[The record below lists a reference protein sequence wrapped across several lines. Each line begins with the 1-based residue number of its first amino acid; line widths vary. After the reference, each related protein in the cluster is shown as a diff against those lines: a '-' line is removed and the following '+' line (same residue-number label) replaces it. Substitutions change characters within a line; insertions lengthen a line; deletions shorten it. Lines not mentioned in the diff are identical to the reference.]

1 MALEQKLNLRL
12 SQRLIMT
19 PSLQQAIKLLQMT
32 KLELQ
37 EEITQELT
45 ENPLLEEAQEISA
58 DGPGE
63 SAGEGEGERI
73 EGEETPSP
81 GPEGDVAAAPADTT
95 PANSEAGSPG
105 ETPAPASPETPAGE
119 AEREPDSFDEID
131 YESYFQDYMDLSYRP
146 QAPSEEVEARPLD
159 AVLSRPQNLSD
170 HLQWQLDMS
179 ALSSRQKEIAQAII
193 GNIDEAGYLEASF
206 EEIAAMGPYTL
217 DEVETALHRV
227 QDFDP
232 PGVAARDVREC
243 LLLQIAFHDMEGTPA
258 ETIVR
263 DHFDLLQARKFRDLA
278 QALTLSL
285 DETMAVV
292 ETIRHLDPKP
302 GKKYNVQSGSYVIPD
317 VYVLKIDKGY
327 TIVLNEEG
335 LPRLRISPFY
345 RRLIDRNNPEATP
358 ETREYAREKFRSAFR
373 LIKSLEER
381 QRTIYKVAKSI
392 VKHQE
397 GFLDHGYEHMRPLIL
412 RDVADDI
419 GMHESTVS
427 RVVNHKY
434 MHTPRGLFEMRFFFH
449 SGLASEGGDE
459 VSSLTVKERIKKAV
473 AEEDSQSPLS
483 DAAIVQML
491 SREGLRIAR
500 RTIAKYREELRIP
513 SSNERRQGFR

>member
-1 MALEQKLNLRL
+1 MALEQKLHLRL
-12 SQRLIMT
+12 SQKLIMT

-45 ENPLLEEAQEISA
+45 ENPLLEEAQETSA
-58 DGPGE
+58 
-63 SAGEGEGERI
+63 EGERA
-73 EGEETPSP
+73 EGEEGTPESP
-81 GPEGDVAAAPADTT
+81 EGESPSAEASGEKEPAAAEAPAPEGDK
-95 PANSEAGSPG
+95 EK
-105 ETPAPASPETPAGE
+105 
-119 AEREPDSFDEID
+119 DSFDEID
-131 YESYFQDYMDLSYRP
+131 YEAYFQDYMDLSYRP
-146 QAPSEEVEARPLD
+146 QTPSEEFEPRPLD
-159 AVLSRPQNLSD
+159 AVLSKPQSLTD
-170 HLQWQLDMS
+170 HLLWQLDMS
-179 ALSSRQKEIAQAII
+179 PLPSGRKEIAQAII
-193 GNIDEAGYLEASF
+193 GNLDEAGMLQASLEEVAG
-206 EEIAAMGPYTL
+206 MGPYPIE
-217 DEVETALHRV
+217 EVELALHHV
-227 QDFDP
+227 QELDP
-232 PGVAARDVREC
+232 PGIAARDVREC

-263 DHFDLLQARKFRDLA
+263 DHFDLLQGRKFRDLA
-278 QALTLSL
+278 QAMGATL
-285 DETMAVV
+285 DETMEAV
-292 ETIRHLDPKP
+292 ESIRHLDPKP
-302 GKKYNVQSGSYVIPD
+302 GKKYNSQAGAYVVPD

-381 QRTIYKVAKSI
+381 QRTIYKVATSI

-397 GFLDHGYEHMRPLIL
+397 GFLDYGFEHMRPLIL

-449 SGLASEGGDE
+449 SGLVSDRGED

-473 AEEDSQSPLS
+473 AEEDAGHPLS
-483 DAAIVQML
+483 DAAIVQIL
-491 SREGLRIAR
+491 GREGLRIAR

>member
-45 ENPLLEEAQEISA
+45 DNPMLEE
-58 DGPGE
+58 GLP
-63 SAGEGEGERI
+63 EGERA
-73 EGEETPSP
+73 EGEEAPAES
-81 GPEGDVAAAPADTT
+81 GEAPEAEAAPVEALSGEAPAAD
-95 PANSEAGSPG
+95 A
-105 ETPAPASPETPAGE
+105 PAPE
-119 AEREPDSFDEID
+119 AERDKDSFDEID
-131 YESYFQDYMDLSYRP
+131 YESYFQDYMDLSYVP
-146 QAPSEEVEARPLD
+146 QAPAEEIEARPLD
-159 AVLSRPQNLSD
+159 AVLSRPQSLTD
-170 HLQWQLDMS
+170 HLMWQLEM
-179 ALSSRQKEIAQAII
+179 AVVPPLRREMAEAII
-193 GNIDEAGYLEASF
+193 GNLDEAGYLRASF
-206 EEIAAMGPYTL
+206 DELAAMGPWPIE
-217 DEVETALHRV
+217 EVEIALHLV

-232 PGVAARDVREC
+232 PGIGARDLREC
-243 LLLQIAFHDMEGTPA
+243 LLLQIAFHDMEGTPV
-258 ETIVR
+258 ETIVK
-263 DHFDLLQARKFRDLA
+263 DHFDLLQNRKFRDLA
-278 QALTLSL
+278 QALGSTL
-285 DETMAVV
+285 DEVMAFV
-292 ETIRHLDPKP
+292 ESIRHLDPKP
-302 GKKYNVQSGSYVIPD
+302 GKKYNSDSGNYVIPD
-317 VYVLKIDKGY
+317 VYILKIDKGY
-327 TIVLNEEG
+327 TVVLNEEG

-345 RRLIDRNNPEATP
+345 RRLIDRNNPEATR
-358 ETREYAREKFRSAFR
+358 ETREYAKEKFRSAFR

-397 GFLDHGYEHMRPLIL
+397 GFLDFGYEHMRPLIL

-449 SGLASEGGDE
+449 SGITSDHGDD
-459 VSSLTVKERIKKAV
+459 VSSLTVKERLKKAV
-473 AEEDSQSPLS
+473 AEEDAAHPLS

-491 SREGLRIAR
+491 GREGLRIAR
-500 RTIAKYREELRIP
+500 RTVAKYREELRIP

>member
-45 ENPLLEEAQEISA
+45 ENPLLEEGE
-58 DGPGE
+58 GPGE
-63 SAGEGEGERI
+63 TTEDAERLEGDDATPQEAEGE
-73 EGEETPSP
+73 TS
-81 GPEGDVAAAPADTT
+81 AAPAEAV
-95 PANSEAGSPG
+95 PAGSEA
-105 ETPAPASPETPAGE
+105 APAAEAPVPPAVAPAAE
-119 AEREPDSFDEID
+119 AEKEPDSFDEID

-159 AVLSRPQNLSD
+159 AVLSRPQSLAD
-170 HLQWQLDMS
+170 HLLWQLDMG
-179 ALSSRQKEIAQAII
+179 ALSARQKEIAQAII
-193 GNIDEAGYLEASF
+193 GNIDDAGYLEASF

-217 DEVETALHRV
+217 DEVESALHRV

-258 ETIVR
+258 ESIVR

-278 QALTLSL
+278 QALQLPL

-292 ETIRHLDPKP
+292 ESIRHLDPKP
-302 GKKYNVQSGSYVIPD
+302 GKKYNAQSGAYVIPD

-449 SGLASEGGDE
+449 SGLASDGGDE

-473 AEEDSQSPLS
+473 AEEDAQSPLS

>member
-37 EEITQELT
+37 EEVTQELT
-45 ENPLLEEAQEISA
+45 ENPMLEEVQDPA
-58 DGPGE
+58 P
-63 SAGEGEGERI
+63 EGERA
-73 EGEETPSP
+73 EGEEGPAESP
-81 GPEGDVAAAPADTT
+81 DAEVAA
-95 PANSEAGSPG
+95 
-105 ETPAPASPETPAGE
+105 PETPSEVASPAE
-119 AEREPDSFDEID
+119 TPSEPERESDAFDEID
-131 YESYFQDYMDLSYRP
+131 YESYFQDYMDLSYTP
-146 QAPSEEVEARPLD
+146 QAPREEIETRPLE
-159 AVLSRPQNLSD
+159 AVLSRPQGLSE
-170 HLQWQLDMS
+170 HLLWQLEMS
-179 ALSSRQKEIAQAII
+179 TLPARQKEIAQAII
-193 GNIDEAGYLEASF
+193 GNLDEAGYLRAST
-206 EEIAAMGPYTL
+206 EEIAAMGPYAPE
-217 DEVETALHRV
+217 EVEMALHLV
-227 QDFDP
+227 QEFDP
-232 PGVAARDVREC
+232 PGTAARDVREC
-243 LLLQIAFHDMEGTPA
+243 LLLQIAFHDMEGTPV

-263 DHFDLLQARKFRDLA
+263 DHFDLLEHRKFRDLA
-278 QALTLSL
+278 HVLGCTL
-285 DETMAVV
+285 EEVMTFV

-302 GKKYNVQSGSYVIPD
+302 GKKHNAGSNHYVTPD

-345 RRLIDRNNPEATP
+345 RRLIDRNNPEATR

-392 VKHQE
+392 VKHQQ
-397 GFLDHGYEHMRPLIL
+397 GFLDYGYEHMRPLIL

-449 SGLASEGGDE
+449 SGIQSDAGQD

-473 AEEDSQSPLS
+473 AEEDAAHPLS
-483 DAAIVQML
+483 DAALVQFL
-491 SREGLRIAR
+491 GREGLRIAR
-500 RTIAKYREELRIP
+500 RTVAKYREELRIP